1 MLYDMERLSSYVRF
15 YLTVVTEIG
24 GAWDNLARAHTTVK
38 EALSPFAPS
47 LAPLEAP
54 ALTAALAP
62 APAPGPADAFAA
74 LFRPVDGE
82 GLTGLTDIYEVVG
95 RFSFQGEGNK
105 NLGHVQALVSGARNE
120 IVVQRGRLADLLRL
134 PEQARAAAARLGA
147 EEEARANV
155 ARESK
160 TATFEPLAQQVS
172 ARAEQTIAAMRAVPF
187 PDLALAEAASDEYK
201 RFIGK
206 LEQVY
211 QTCLPFL
218 RKAISNL
225 YGFIGCEPSAS
236 WPDALPLVRE
246 LPAELCSVP
255 PADSAELSQAR
266 SSLNE
271 LAAEELSLG
280 RARDEIA
287 TTMARLEGQI
297 AAAQVKDKEF
307 ELELGTAG
315 QVVELVTMM
324 EQAEAA
330 RRALPALEQQKAE
343 RVRAAGEVWQRHRK
357 LEASIKL
364 IEVDLAARAEE
375 AERLTEQL
383 AAHKGDEPVLFGK
396 DAWRARGAELEAQ
409 IEERKGTYAQ
419 RLGGLNQLKIELS
432 ASSVQVQT
440 EEAQRGLVDRQV
452 EATQAKLAGLE
463 KVIREM
469 SAALGLPARA
479 RPVALAEAEAA
490 LGSLQQERLSLGQA
504 LSRLRE
510 EVLKRKDEGLRILAR
525 LKQIGVERQ
534 HFQAMVESA
543 AVAATQ
549 GREEALRRLAG
560 ERRAAVERHVSEVLG
575 NLEKSLA
582 QVGLTFIE
590 PAREAMQKS
599 VAPRADVA
607 AAVLES
613 AGAIGPIVEKLSLEL
628 DAQLL
633 AKDTALGQIQREFCD
648 VAASACRVAWS

>member
-1 MLYDMERLSSYVRF
+1 MLYDMDRLSSYVRF
-15 YLTVVTEIG
+15 YLTVVTELG
-24 GAWDNLARAHTTVK
+24 GAWDNLARAHMTVK
-38 EALSPFAPS
+38 EALEPFAPA
-47 LAPLEAP
+47 LARLSAP

-62 APAPGPADAFAA
+62 APAPGPGEAFAA
-74 LFRPVDGE
+74 LYRPVDGE
-82 GLTGLTDIYEVVG
+82 GLTGINDIYEVVG

-105 NLGHVQALVSGARNE
+105 NLSHVQALVSGARNE

-134 PEQARAAAARLGA
+134 PEQARAAAARLG
-147 EEEARANV
+147 EEEAARAN
-155 ARESK
+155 AERESK
-160 TATFEPLAQQVS
+160 TAAFEPLAQQVS
-172 ARAEQTIAAMRAVPF
+172 VRAEQTIAAMRAVPF

-225 YGFIGCEPSAS
+225 YGFIGCEPAAS

-246 LPAELCSVP
+246 MPAELCSVP

-266 SSLNE
+266 SSLKE

-307 ELELGTAG
+307 ELEIGTAR
-315 QVVELVTMM
+315 QVVDLVTMM

-330 RRALPALEQQKAE
+330 RRTLPALEQQKAE

-357 LEASIKL
+357 LEASIQL
-364 IEVDLAARAEE
+364 IEVDLAARAED
-375 AERLTEQL
+375 AQRLSEQL
-383 AAHKGDEPVLFGK
+383 TALKGDEPVLFGK
-396 DAWRARGAELEAQ
+396 DAWRARVAELEAQ

-452 EATQAKLAGLE
+452 EGTQAKLAALE

-469 SAALGLPARA
+469 SAALGLVRPA
-479 RPVALAEAEAA
+479 RPVDLAEAEAA
-490 LGSLQQERLSLGQA
+490 LGTLQQERLSLGQM
-504 LSRLRE
+504 LSQLRE
-510 EVLKRKDEGLRILAR
+510 EVLKRKDEGLRMLAR

-534 HFQAMVESA
+534 HVQAMVESA

-599 VAPRADVA
+599 VEPRADVA

-613 AGAIGPIVEKLSLEL
+613 AGAVGPVVEKLSLEL

-633 AKDTALGQIQREFCD
+633 AQDTALGQIQREFCD
-648 VAASACRVAWS
+648 VAASACQVAWS